1 LSNDNVTGILSDDMG
16 NIWVSTYN
24 GLSRYRKTE
33 GTFQS
38 FFEEDGLSNNEF
50 NYASFF
56 KDKEGRLW
64 FGGMNGVNVIQPES
78 ILKQKLNP
86 PLCFTNFSKY
96 SRRTDSLKTWKP
108 GSGEQNAIEIS
119 PYDSYFQIDW
129 ALPNYFKPE
138 KNLYYVWLEGLDKG
152 WYYFGNTPSI
162 RYNKLPA
169 GHYTLHVKGS
179 DSKGNWSERE
189 LAVPIVVK
197 PFFYQTWWFV
207 LACAASLALVVYG
220 IARNHLQ
227 RLLEME
233 QMRTRIASDLHD
245 EVGSM
250 LSGLAM
256 QAEILELSKKPH
268 DVTRLRHIS
277 EISRAAVSKMRDM
290 VWSIDSRRDH
300 VKNLLDRMREH
311 AGEVLAPRNITV
323 YFQSG
328 ELPLEK
334 KLPVDLRQ
342 HLFYIFK
349 EALTNVVR
357 HSDATEVTI
366 RFGNFGNHFE
376 LSIHDN
382 GRASGPEKLST
393 GLGLSNMKMRAGKLG
408 GSLEVAH
415 DNGFSVLLRMKKM

>member
-1 LSNDNVTGILSDDMG
+1 LSC
-16 NIWVSTYN
+16 
-24 GLSRYRKTE
+24 YRKTE

-50 NYASFF
+50 NYSSFF

-64 FGGMNGVNVIQPES
+64 FGGMNGVNVIQPQS
-78 ILKQKLNP
+78 ILQQKLNP

-96 SRRTDSLKTWKP
+96 SRRTDSLKTWIP
-108 GSGEQNAIEIS
+108 GNREPEAIEIS

-138 KNLYYVWLEGLDKG
+138 KNLYYVWLEGLDDG
-152 WYYFGNTPSI
+152 WYYSGNTPSI
-162 RYNKLPA
+162 RYNKLPD

-179 DSKGNWSERE
+179 DSKGNWSEKE
-189 LAVPIVVK
+189 LAVPIRVK

-207 LACAASLALVVYG
+207 LACAALVAG
-220 IARNHLQ
+220 IAYAIARYRLQ

-233 QMRTRIASDLHD
+233 RLRTRIASDLHD

-256 QAEILELSKKPH
+256 QAEIMELSKKPH
-268 DVTRLRHIS
+268 DISRLHHIS

-290 VWSIDSRRDH
+290 VWSIDSRRDY
-300 VKNLLDRMREH
+300 VKNLLDRLREH

-323 YFQSG
+323 HFQSG

-334 KLPVDLRQ
+334 KLPVDMRQ

-349 EALTNVVR
+349 EALTNIVR
-357 HSDATEVTI
+357 HSNATEVTI
-366 RFGNFGNHFE
+366 RFGNFGNYFE
-376 LSIHDN
+376 LSIRND
-382 GRASGPEKLST
+382 GCTSGPEKPAT
-393 GLGLSNMKMRAGKLG
+393 GLGLLNMKMRAKNLG
-408 GSLEVAH
+408 ASFEVAH
-415 DNGFSVLLRMKKM
+415 DDGFSVLLRMKKI